1 LPFRCAGINAHAS
14 SKASSGLQASQDRAA
29 CRQFKNL
36 GLASVGG

>member
-14 SKASSGLQASQDRAA
+14 SKAPSGLQASQDRAA